1 VVYKRVDPVAGEV
14 YKPFAITPPV
24 FLNLAEKVYVFADS
38 QPKTVSVNIKAGR
51 ENIAGTVALQ
61 APAGWRLEPAS
72 VPFTLKQKEEEQ
84 TLVFQLYP
92 SQNQSEGTLKA
103 IATLNGQ
110 SFGNS
115 LVTINY
121 NHIPTQLLFPAAEAK
136 IARIDLKKKGNLI
149 GYLMGAGDE
158 VPASLSQVGYSVVM
172 LQNQQ
177 LTPAN
182 LKKFDAVVVGVRA
195 YNTDEYLKF
204 GQQALLEYV
213 KDGGTLVI
221 QYNVSSRLVTDQ
233 LGPYPLKLSHGRV
246 TVEEAPVTLLKP
258 NHPVLNQPNKITNTD
273 FKGWVQERGLYF
285 PSEWDPQYEAL
296 LSASDPGEP
305 ALEGGLLVA
314 RYGKGYYIYT
324 GYSWFRQLP
333 AGVPGAYRLFTN
345 LISIGK

>member
-1 VVYKRVDPVAGEV
+1 
-14 YKPFAITPPV
+14 
-24 FLNLAEKVYVFADS
+24 
-38 QPKTVSVNIKAGR
+38 
-51 ENIAGTVALQ
+51 
-61 APAGWRLEPAS
+61 
-72 VPFTLKQKEEEQ
+72 
-84 TLVFQLYP
+84 
-92 SQNQSEGTLKA
+92 
-103 IATLNGQ
+103 
-110 SFGNS
+110 
-115 LVTINY
+115 
-121 NHIPTQLLFPAAEAK
+121 
-136 IARIDLKKKGNLI
+136 
-149 GYLMGAGDE
+149 MGAGDE